1 MPPYDG
7 TTALI
12 VVDVQNDFADPKG
25 SLYVAGGERVVP
37 VANREVEQALTA
49 RSLVIYTADW
59 HPQTTPHF
67 RKDGGIWPVHCVQ
80 GTWGAKFHPDLQIK
94 GEVVR
99 KGVRGEDGYSG
110 FTIRDPAT
118 GEETK
123 TPLEEM
129 LRKARIERIALLGL
143 ATDYCVK
150 ETALDGVKLGFE
162 TTVLREGVRAV
173 DLQPGDG
180 DRALDQMAQA
190 GVRLE

>member
-1 MPPYDG
+1 MPAYDG

-37 VANREVEQALTA
+37 VADREVEQALAA

-80 GTWGAKFHPDLQIK
+80 DTWGAEFHPDLQVK
-94 GEVVR
+94 GEIVR

-110 FTIRDPAT
+110 FTIRDPVT
-118 GEETK
+118 GEQSK
-123 TPLEEM
+123 TLLEEL
-129 LRKARIERIALLGL
+129 LRKAGIERIAVLGL

-162 TTVLREGVRAV
+162 TTVLRQGVRPV

-190 GVRLE
+190 GVRIE